1 MPPIVKK
8 IIVRGSLALLAAA
21 VLAYVI
27 DAIQVRVRLATGGP
41 SKVYDTVTVLYAAG
55 LKGSKYEIYGDQPD
69 TETCARTL
77 FPQLGY
83 SPCWYVREHTMKM
96 LD

>member
-77 FPQLGY
+77 FLQLGY

>member
-8 IIVRGSLALLAAA
+8 IIARGSLALLAAI
-21 VLAYVI
+21 VLAYI
-27 DAIQVRVRLATGGP
+27 ADAIQVRVRLAMGGP
-41 SKVYDTVTVLYAAG
+41 EKAYDTVTVLYAAG

-69 TETCARTL
+69 AETCARTL

>member
-8 IIVRGSLALLAAA
+8 IIVRGIWSLLAAA
-21 VLAYVI
+21 VLAYVV
-27 DAIQVRVRLATGGP
+27 DAIRVRVRLATGGP
-41 SKVYDTVTVLYAAG
+41 SKAYDTVTVLYAAG
-55 LKGSKYEIYGDQPD
+55 MKGNKYEIYGDQPD
-69 TETCARTL
+69 TETCSRTL

-83 SPCWYVREHTMKM
+83 SPCWYVREHTTKM